1 MRRLDYQIPTEY
13 EGKEVGWILR
23 YVLRL
28 SKTKVKRAKF
38 APNGLLLDGQAVR
51 SNQPVTAGQLLQ
63 VSIPE
68 QEDSAI
74 VPTPGP
80 VDIRYEDDWLLV
92 AEKPAGLS
100 VHPGPGHYTDTL
112 GNYLTWHYQQQGQP
126 FVLRL
131 VNRLDKGTSGLLVAA
146 KSAAV
151 QEALMRQLHTER
163 FRRQY
168 LAICQG
174 NPPEREGTVDL
185 PIGKRPG
192 TLNEYQVR
200 PDGLEART
208 DYRVLERQGDR
219 CLLSL
224 TLHTGRTHQIRVHLA
239 ALGCP
244 LAGDAIYGGSGP
256 PGRPAL
262 HSCKVEL
269 FHPINGGLISVESPL
284 PEDLRTFWAEST
296 EKCYQ

>member
-1 MRRLDYQIPTEY
+1 MRRMELIIPPECA
-13 EGKEVGWILR
+13 GKEVGWILR
-23 YVLRL
+23 HVLHL

-38 APNGLLLDGQAVR
+38 APGGLMLDGQAVR
-51 SNQPVTAGQLLQ
+51 SNQPVTAGQMLQ
-63 VSIPE
+63 VAIPE
-68 QEDSAI
+68 QEESAI

-80 VDIRYEDDWLLV
+80 VDIRYEDEWLLV
-92 AEKPAGLS
+92 VEKPAGLS

-112 GNYLTWHYQQQGQP
+112 GNYLTWHYRQQGQP

-151 QEALMRQLHTER
+151 QEALMRQLHTDQ

-168 LAICQG
+168 LAISQG
-174 NPPEREGTVDL
+174 EPPEREGTIDL

-200 PDGLEART
+200 PDGLRART
-208 DYRVLERQGDR
+208 DYRVLEQRSNC
-219 CLLSL
+219 CLLEL

-244 LAGDAIYGGSGP
+244 LAGDALYGRGGSP
-256 PGRPAL
+256 DRPAL

-269 FHPINGGLISVESPL
+269 LHPMNGSQISVESPP
-284 PEDLRTFWAEST
+284 PEDMSVFWKELPGFNN
-296 EKCYQ
+296 

>member
-1 MRRLDYQIPTEY
+1 MRHLDYQIPPEY

-38 APNGLLLDGQAVR
+38 APGGLLLDGQAVR

-74 VPTPGP
+74 VPTPGS

-112 GNYLTWHYQQQGQP
+112 GNYLTWHYQQQGKP

-151 QEALMRQLHTER
+151 QEALMDQLHTEH

-174 NPPEREGTVDL
+174 QPPEQEGTIDL
-185 PIGKRPG
+185 PLGKRPG

-244 LAGDAIYGGSGP
+244 LAGDALYGAGGP
-256 PGRPAL
+256 PGRQAL

-269 FHPINGGLISVESPL
+269 LHPINSKLISVESRL
-284 PEDLRTFWAEST
+284 PEDLRRLWAESA
-296 EKCYQ
+296 EKCWK

>member
-1 MRRLDYQIPTEY
+1 MRHLDYQIPPDC

-23 YVLRL
+23 RILRL

-38 APNGLLLDGQAVR
+38 ASGGLLLDGQAVR
-51 SNQPVTAGQLLQ
+51 SNQTVRAGQLLQ

-68 QEDSAI
+68 QEDSTI

-92 AEKPAGLS
+92 VEKPAGLS

-112 GNYLTWHYQQQGQP
+112 GNYLTWHYQQQGKP

-131 VNRLDKGTSGLLVAA
+131 VNRLDKGTSGLLVAV
-146 KSAAV
+146 KSAVV
-151 QEALMRQLHTER
+151 QEALMGQLHTDQ

-174 NPPEREGTVDL
+174 EPPEREGVIDL

-192 TLNEYQVR
+192 ALNEYQVR

-208 DYRVLERQGDR
+208 DYRVLEERNGR

-224 TLHTGRTHQIRVHLA
+224 TLHTGRTHQIRVHLS

-244 LAGDAIYGGSGP
+244 LAGDALYGTGGA
-256 PGRPAL
+256 PGHPAL

-269 FHPINGGLISVESPL
+269 LHPITGNMISVESPL
-284 PEDLRTFWAEST
+284 PEDLNAFWTAAAELHH
-296 EKCYQ
+296 

>member
-1 MRRLDYQIPTEY
+1 MRRLYYQIPPEY

-23 YVLRL
+23 HALRL

-38 APNGLLLDGQAVR
+38 APGGLLLDGQAAR
-51 SNQPVTAGQLLQ
+51 SNRPVTAGQLLE

-80 VDIRYEDDWLLV
+80 VNLRYEDDWLLV

-100 VHPGPGHYTDTL
+100 VHPGPGHYADTL

-151 QEALMRQLHTER
+151 QEALMQQLHTER

-174 NPPEREGTVDL
+174 LPPEREGTIDL
-185 PIGKRPG
+185 PLGKRPG
-192 TLNEYQVR
+192 ALNEYQVR

-208 DYRVLERQGDR
+208 DYRVLERRGDR

-244 LAGDAIYGGSGP
+244 LAGDALYGAGGP

-269 FHPINGGLISVESPL
+269 LHPINGRLISVESPL
-284 PEDLRTFWAEST
+284 PEDLRIFWAESS
-296 EKCYQ
+296 EKCNK

>member
-1 MRRLDYQIPTEY
+1 MRRMELIIPPEC

-23 YVLRL
+23 RVLRL

-38 APNGLLLDGQAVR
+38 ASGGLLLDGQPVR
-51 SNQPVTAGQLLQ
+51 SNQTVRAGQLLQ

-68 QEDSAI
+68 QEDSSTI

-92 AEKPAGLS
+92 VEKPAGLS

-112 GNYLTWHYQQQGQP
+112 GNYLTWHYRQQGKP

-151 QEALMRQLHTER
+151 QEALMGQLHTDR

-174 NPPEREGTVDL
+174 EPPEREDVIDL

-192 TLNEYQVR
+192 ALNEYEVR
-200 PDGLEART
+200 PDGQGART
-208 DYRVLERQGDR
+208 DYRVLEERNGR

-239 ALGCP
+239 ALGCS
-244 LAGDAIYGGSGP
+244 LAGDALYGRGSP
-256 PGRPAL
+256 PDRPAL

-269 FHPINGGLISVESPL
+269 LHPISGNLISVESPL
-284 PEDLRTFWAEST
+284 PEDLNAFWAVAAELHH
-296 EKCYQ
+296 